1 MASYD
6 FLAPSYD
13 ALTQDVGYPRWRE
26 YIEGHFARLGRPVKN
41 VLDLACGT
49 GSLTWELAR
58 RGYQMTGRPVQ
69 RDALSGR
76 GKVPGPEAQAP
87 VFLSGY
93 GGPPPT

>member
-58 RGYQMTGRPVQ
+58 RGYQMTGVDLSSEMLSLAEEKCRDLKPRP
-69 RDALSGR
+69 RFFC
-76 GKVPGPEAQAP
+76 QAM
-87 VFLSGY
+87 
-93 GGPPPT
+93 